1 MGEHRKM
8 PLGYSPL
15 VRIDKAAIRAA
26 IKSTGETHAE
36 LAARFGC
43 NRSNVAELARAGD
56 RRVRFNLVKAV
67 AEAAGVPV
75 KSLVAGGSTATGPG
89 RLDLDPPAADTKT
102 PPAPTSRPAPSADPL
117 AVVRDALE
125 DAARYRE
132 LVGILSPGDPLSHP
146 AAVARLSK
154 LVESGKLLDQ
164 LIERAGR

>member
-1 MGEHRKM
+1 M

-43 NRSNVAELARAGD
+43 NRSNIAELARAGD

-75 KSLVAGGSTATGPG
+75 KSLVAGGSTASGSG
-89 RLDLDPPAADTKT
+89 RLDLELPAADTK
-102 PPAPTSRPAPSADPL
+102 APSERPARPSSADPL

-164 LIERAGR
+164 LVARASR